1 MLMKTLK
8 YIVILILS
16 VFFVETAYAQKV
28 SSGIG
33 EDLYYKNGRLYQ
45 DGHKLTKADIKAT
58 FSPEA
63 YRQYAN
69 GRRLY
74 QSGLALTITGGGFVG
89 VSGAALLAVQAY
101 DKKNSV
107 EYHSVPIGQIALYGN
122 IIMGGA
128 MLLAGVPC
136 LCSGVAKIKRSAASG
151 SASPVIAFGALDNGF
166 GLALKF

>member
-1 MLMKTLK
+1 MIGMGWSGLGHH
-8 YIVILILS
+8 
-16 VFFVETAYAQKV
+16 V
-28 SSGIG
+28 SWP
-33 EDLYYKNGRLYQ
+33 LYQ

-89 VSGAALLAVQAY
+89 VSGAALLA
-101 DKKNSV
+101 
-107 EYHSVPIGQIALYGN
+107 
-122 IIMGGA
+122 
-128 MLLAGVPC
+128 GVPC

-166 GLALKF
+166 GATQTPTYQRFMRIPCCILQQGIRISD